1 MRAMTPVVTAGAI
14 GSSVV
19 IALYALFWRAN
30 RAMREMATRE
40 MATREMA
47 TRAISHT
54 SRPARIDGRGT
65 VSGTGR
71 R

>member
-1 MRAMTPVVTAGAI
+1 MRAMTLVVIAGAI

-30 RAMREMATRE
+30 RAVREMATRE
-40 MATREMA
+40 MA
-47 TRAISHT
+47 HT
-54 SRPARIDGRGT
+54 SRPAQIGGGRGT
-65 VSGTGR
+65 ESGTGR

>member
-1 MRAMTPVVTAGAI
+1 MRAMTLVVIAGAI

-19 IALYALFWRAN
+19 IALSVLFWRAN
-30 RAMREMATRE
+30 RAVG
-40 MATREMA
+40 EMA

-54 SRPARIDGRGT
+54 SRPARIGGRGT
-65 VSGTGR
+65 VSRTGR

>member
-1 MRAMTPVVTAGAI
+1 MRAMTLVVTAGAI

-30 RAMREMATRE
+30 RAIRD

-65 VSGTGR
+65 VSRTGR

>member
-1 MRAMTPVVTAGAI
+1 MRAMTLVVIAGAI

-40 MATREMA
+40 MATRE
-47 TRAISHT
+47 ISHT
-54 SRPARIDGRGT
+54 SRPARIGGRGT